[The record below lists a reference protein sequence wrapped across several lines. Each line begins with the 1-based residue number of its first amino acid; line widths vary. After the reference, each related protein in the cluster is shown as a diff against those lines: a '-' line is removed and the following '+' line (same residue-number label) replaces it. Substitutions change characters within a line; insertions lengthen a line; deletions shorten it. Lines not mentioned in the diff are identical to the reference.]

1 MVSYRAVVIDNELI
15 KCNMPMLLVVQ
26 WGRPTHC
33 RRLPRCPADSA
44 VLNKES
50 RLSQGGHLSSGL
62 YYVYVDVGDSNAAKV
77 LEVRGG
83 ARMQN
88 PVFAQHARSSHGLR
102 SRRRGRHSVWRGI
115 LPPATYV

>member
-1 MVSYRAVVIDNELI
+1 MGPCIVV
-15 KCNMPMLLVVQ
+15 VVRC
-26 WGRPTHC
+26 GG

-62 YYVYVDVGDSNAAKV
+62 YYVYVDVGGSNAAKV
-77 LEVRGG
+77 LEVREG
-83 ARMQN
+83 ASMQI
-88 PVFAQHARSSHGLR
+88 RSSR
-102 SRRRGRHSVWRGI
+102 SMPGHHRGCDPAGEADTVCGAV